1 MLWRYRLAHFGACLA
16 TAFATLFSS
25 PLLGQTPTNPP
36 AADTQHSFGIEAEH
50 FATKGPWQVIA
61 NGQGNL
67 MVDIT
72 GFNHI
77 SGEKLLSLPADSQ
90 GTAETP
96 ITITKEGKYR
106 LWVRYEYPAFCDASF
121 ELEIRQVGLRPTRF
135 PVGTMTSQRYS
146 LGQPKP
152 KAQHDPAN
160 GSEGL
165 VEEGFTLEGLKPGK
179 ATILLHGK
187 KIEAKTGRA
196 SPRNIDLIWITS
208 DIEDAWRG
216 KYGRANGLYPILDA
230 FRDTI
235 GARWEAR
242 VKNLG
247 KDATSYSINHT
258 YNRLPWGA
266 NEAGFANDVAAA
278 NWSSWYPLSLQDTC
292 HFHMT
297 TFRSGRPGPFELEL
311 RPAQK
316 ANIGTNPKLIHSFQA
331 NNQARIFIP
340 PYPDPTQ
347 KPFTAEAKLAEIVKS
362 LNAADVKGKA
372 PTLPFCYGGWL
383 PLGQNEDYGMLYAKL
398 YQSMGFRSWHPS
410 LSGPKVTENLAS
422 VGIEPSRTLSI
433 SQFRNPPTTAN
444 IDRAKIRL
452 KNAKQDKNVLWFD
465 YGDEIEFTEWIDWV
479 LQNELERLNREN
491 KRPTEKEVLTEIWK
505 AWLAKRRKTIPI
517 TEFWVGDWGPFNHT
531 RMRPDTSPRIAEVNP
546 RLYID
551 SQIFYEEIAMAFAAD
566 GARKVKA
573 AFGQD
578 TLCGCNWSLNP
589 FYLPSLTRTMK
600 WFKSGAADF
609 GRHSGYFW
617 QVGQAGPLVN
627 GFIAEH
633 FRQGLS
639 HRDGGV
645 LRQYVMPHAP
655 GNTDKDFL
663 RTGYTQ
669 LAHGA
674 TMLDFFGIGLNET
687 FTENHIDHRQLGRF
701 KAIKELTHAVGFVE
715 DLLPGAKP
723 VSTRAAIIASNS
735 TERWDLA
742 PITRDRLVAESSG
755 PSLRKIRLHHHLDR
769 LGLWTGL
776 TLLGS
781 SPDILDEG
789 DCTPEKLKDYK
800 LVVLVGDS
808 LPPELSVILTDWTSQ
823 GGTLVA
829 TAGTGRFDPYKE
841 RQNAFHPLLG
851 IESRASETTN
861 TYLRPRAD
869 LPFETPHDYATGEG
883 FKIPCF
889 ATREQ
894 ITPTEN
900 ATVLARSGT
909 DNSPL
914 LIVTKMDKGKVYY
927 CGFHPGIA
935 LLWKALQPPKVP
947 DGGPGVHAEV
957 TDYDPATLDLLR
969 SILAESS
976 LPALIESDNILI
988 DRRLLRSTDGFLIPL
1003 ANYSTKTS
1011 PFTLLLR
1018 TGFPVKRISS
1028 SRHGALS
1035 FAVTP
1040 DGIKVTHPGTQTG
1053 DILRLDP

>member
-1 MLWRYRLAHFGACLA
+1 MLWCNR
-16 TAFATLFSS
+16 
-25 PLLGQTPTNPP
+25 LGQIGVVWVTAWATVFIAPLFGQTSSIQPLDNEF
-36 AADTQHSFGIEAEH
+36 HSIAIEAEQ
-50 FATKGPWQVIA
+50 FANKGPWKVVA

-67 MVDIT
+67 MVDIL

-77 SGEKLLSLPADSQ
+77 SGEKLLSLPFDSH
-90 GTAETP
+90 GTAETSVNIP
-96 ITITKEGKYR
+96 KEGNYR
-106 LWVRYEYPAFCDASF
+106 LWVRYEYPGFCDASF
-121 ELEIRQVGLRPTRF
+121 EVEIQQKGLKPTRF
-135 PVGTMTSQRYS
+135 PLGTLSSQRYS
-146 LGQPKP
+146 LGNDKP
-152 KAQHDPAN
+152 KAQSDPAH

-165 VEEGFTLEGLKPGK
+165 VEEAFTLEGLKPGK
-179 ATILLHGK
+179 ANILLHGK
-187 KIEAKTGRA
+187 KIDAKPGRTA
-196 SPRNIDLIWITS
+196 PRNIDLIWLTS
-208 DIEDAWRG
+208 DTEDHWRK

-230 FRDTI
+230 FRDSI

-247 KDATSYSINHT
+247 TSPASYTINHT

-266 NEAGFANDVAAA
+266 NEASFANDVPAAS
-278 NWSSWYPLSLQDTC
+278 WSTWYPLSLQDTC
-292 HFHMT
+292 HFHMST
-297 TFRSGRPGPFELEL
+297 IRSGQPGPFVLEL
-311 RPAQK
+311 RPNQK
-316 ANIGTNPKLIHSFQA
+316 PKGGSNDPICHSFQGQ
-331 NNQARIFIP
+331 NLVRIFIP
-340 PYPDPTQ
+340 PYPEPSL
-347 KPFTAEAKLAEIVKS
+347 KPFTAESRLDEIVKT
-362 LNAADVKGKA
+362 LNANDVGGKA
-372 PTLPFCYGGWL
+372 PSQPFCYGGWL
-383 PLGQNEDYGMLYAKL
+383 PLGQSDDYGLLYAKL
-398 YQSMGFRSWHPS
+398 YQALGMRSWHPS
-410 LSGPKVTENLAS
+410 LSGPKVMENLVS
-422 VGIEPSRTLSI
+422 VGIEPGRTLSI
-433 SQFRNPPTTAN
+433 SQFRNPPTSAN

-452 KNAKQDKNVLWFD
+452 KNARQDKNVLWYD

-491 KRPTEKEVLTEIWK
+491 KRPPEKEVLSEIWK
-505 AWLAKRRKTIPI
+505 AWLEKRRKGIPV
-517 TEFWVGDWGPFNHT
+517 TEFWIGDWGPFNPL
-531 RMRPDTSPRIAEVNP
+531 RLRPDTSPRIAEVNP

-551 SQIFYEEIAMAFAAD
+551 SQIFYEEIAMAFAAE
-566 GARKVKA
+566 GSRKVKT

-609 GRHSGYFW
+609 GRHSGFFW

-639 HRDGGV
+639 NRSGGV

-687 FTENHIDHRQLGRF
+687 FTENYIDHRQIGRF
-701 KAIKELTHAVGFVE
+701 RAIKELTHAVGFLE

-723 VSTRAAIIASNS
+723 VSTRAAIIASSS

-742 PITRDRLVAESSG
+742 PITRDRLVTESSG
-755 PSLRKIRLHHHLDR
+755 PSLRKTRLHHHLDR

-781 SPDILDEG
+781 SPDILEEG
-789 DCTPEKLKDYK
+789 DCTPEKLMEYK
-800 LVVLVGDS
+800 LIVLVGDS
-808 LPPELSVILTDWTSQ
+808 LPPGLAVTLTDWTSQ

-841 RQNAFHPLLG
+841 RQNTFHQLLG

-861 TYLRPRAD
+861 TYLRPRPD
-869 LPFETPHDYATGEG
+869 LAFETPHDFATGEG
-883 FKIPCF
+883 FQIPCF

-894 ITPTEN
+894 ITPSEN
-900 ATVLARSGT
+900 STVLARADS
-909 DNSPL
+909 DKSPL
-914 LIVTKMDKGKVYY
+914 LIVTKKDKGKVYY

-935 LLWKALQPPKVP
+935 LLWKALQPAIVP
-947 DGGPGVHAEV
+947 DGGPNSHAEV
-957 TDYDPATLDLLR
+957 TGYDPATLDLLR

-976 LPALIESDNILI
+976 LPALVESDNILI
-988 DRRLLRSTDGFLIPL
+988 DRRLLKSTEGFFIPL
-1003 ANYSTKTS
+1003 ANYSTINS
-1011 PFTLLLR
+1011 PFTLLIR

-1028 SRHGALS
+1028 SRHGALT
-1035 FAVTP
+1035 FAITP
-1040 DGIKVTHPGTQTG
+1040 SGIKVTHPGTPTG